1 MLIHLE
7 WVDLCWKTTLIDKI
21 SLLFKNT
28 LIFQTPKEYLPRK
41 DKVEQREK
49 VWKFYL
55 ERLEEIEKILKK
67 DPSKIIILDRFYLS
81 ELVYGKIIRWY
92 NSNDMEEYQRKVL
105 EKIKEIDEKYWYA
118 IIYLSD
124 KTENIWK
131 RYKEKG
137 DDYIKDKKHYHN
149 LKVEYWKKIN
159 LLEKVFKV
167 LKINVFEQTDYRQS
181 IIEELF
187 LHNYVYKRDGQHN

>member
-7 WVDLCWKTTLIDKI
+7 WVDLCWKTTLINKI
-21 SLLFKNT
+21 NLLFKNT

-41 DKVEQREK
+41 DEYEQRER

-55 ERLEEIEKILKK
+55 ERLKEIEKILKK
-67 DPSKIIILDRFYLS
+67 DPSKVIILDRFFLS
-81 ELVYGKIIRWY
+81 ELVYWKIIRWY
-92 NSNDMEEYQRKVL
+92 NSNDMEEYQRKII
-105 EKIKEIDEKYWYA
+105 EKIKEINEKYWYA
-118 IIYLSD
+118 ILYLSD
-124 KTENIWK
+124 NTENIWK
-131 RYKEKG
+131 RYQEKW

-149 LKVEYWKKIN
+149 LKVEYGKKIN

-167 LKINVFEQTDYRQS
+167 LKINVFEDNDYWQR

-187 LHNYVYKRDGQHN
+187 LHDYEYKRDGQHN